1 MISSR
6 GSPDPP
12 GEHDGAVMD
21 DRDRGLFSAVVA
33 VAAGLEL
40 GSTLR
45 RIVQAAVDLVDARY
59 GALGVLGPD
68 GMVVDFVHVGM
79 DQQAVDAIGPT
90 PSGRGILGV
99 LIERPTPL
107 RLEQL
112 SEHPASVGFPPN
124 HPPMRSFLGVPV
136 RVRGEVFGNLY
147 LTDKRGDRPFTV
159 EDEKTVMA
167 LAAAAAVAIENARLY
182 ERSRQREA
190 WREAVAE
197 IANAV
202 LTGVEVDEVLA
213 LTAQRACRLTQADA
227 AVVALPNA
235 HDRLAVEI
243 VHVGPE
249 GEQARVE
256 GERRSVHRLRPRQP
270 RSAALAELDR
280 GWLGHEVGGDSLFMQ
295 AYLQGQ
301 TVRQG
306 PVDIDLDG
314 ARSFGSVIVL
324 PLMAGDRR
332 LGALALLWDVSATV
346 LPRDVLELAE
356 GFAAQAAVTLSLAE
370 ARREQE
376 RLAVY
381 EDRDRIARDLH
392 DLVIQRL
399 FATGMQLQGAMRMA
413 DLDDEVRHRISV
425 SVDELDE
432 TIREIRQTIFA
443 LHEPVDGPASGLR
456 GRILRETA
464 QAAALLGFDPAV
476 RFAGPVDSLI
486 DQPTADHVVAA
497 LREALTNAAKHARA
511 DHVSVLLE
519 IAGDEVVLRVVDDGV
534 GVEPDGAGRRSG
546 LSNLNARAHELGGAC
561 ALERVSSEGGT
572 RLVWRVPLAG

>member
-1 MISSR
+1 
-6 GSPDPP
+6 
-12 GEHDGAVMD
+12 MD

-40 GSTLR
+40 GATLR
-45 RIVQAAVDLVDARY
+45 RIVQAAVDLVDATY

-68 GMVVDFVHVGM
+68 GTVVDFVHVGM
-79 DQQAVDAIGPT
+79 DPQVVEAIGAT
-90 PSGRGILGV
+90 PAGRGILGV
-99 LIERPTPL
+99 LIDRPTPV
-107 RLEQL
+107 RLEHL
-112 SEHPASVGFPPN
+112 TEHAASVGFPPN
-124 HPPMRSFLGVPV
+124 HPPMDSFLGVPV

-147 LTDKRGDRPFTV
+147 LTDKRGGRPFTGD
-159 EDEKTVMA
+159 DEKTVMA

-227 AVVALPNA
+227 AVVALPNSN
-235 HDRLAVEI
+235 DRLAVEI
-243 VHVGPE
+243 VYVGPE
-249 GEQARVE
+249 GEQARTD
-256 GERRSVHRLRPRQP
+256 GERRSVHRLRPRMP
-270 RSAALAELDR
+270 RSSAFAEIDR
-280 GWLGHEVGGDSLFMQ
+280 AWLGHEVDGDSLFMH
-295 AYLQGQ
+295 AYAQGR
-301 TVRQG
+301 TLRQG
-306 PVDIDLDG
+306 PVDIAIDDPR
-314 ARSFGSVIVL
+314 AFGSVIVL

-332 LGALALLWDVSATV
+332 LGALGLLWDVSASA
-346 LPRDVLELAE
+346 LPRDVIELAE

-413 DLDDEVRHRISV
+413 DLDDDVRDRISA

-456 GRILRETA
+456 GRMLRETS

-476 RFAGPVDSLI
+476 RFAGPIDSLV
-486 DQPTADHVVAA
+486 DRPTGDHVIAA
-497 LREALTNAAKHARA
+497 LREALTNAAKHADA
-511 DHVSVLLE
+511 EHVSVLLE

-534 GVEPDGAGRRSG
+534 GVVDDGSGRRSG
-546 LSNLNARAHELGGAC
+546 LLNLSARAQELGGSC
-561 ALERVSSEGGT
+561 TLERVSSDGGT
-572 RLVWRVPLAG
+572 RLIWRVPLSS

>member
-1 MISSR
+1 
-6 GSPDPP
+6 
-12 GEHDGAVMD
+12 MD
-21 DRDRGLFSAVVA
+21 ERDRGLFSAVVA

-40 GSTLR
+40 GATLR
-45 RIVQAAVDLVDARY
+45 RIVQAAVDLVDATY

-68 GMVVDFVHVGM
+68 GTVVDFVHVGM
-79 DQQAVDAIGPT
+79 DQEAVDAIGPT
-90 PSGRGILGV
+90 PTGRGILGV
-99 LIERPTPL
+99 LIERPTPV
-107 RLEQL
+107 RLEHL
-112 SEHPASVGFPPN
+112 AEHPASVGFPAN
-124 HPPMRSFLGVPV
+124 HPPMDSFLGVPV

-147 LTDKRGDRPFTV
+147 LTDKRDGRAFTAD
-159 EDEKTVMA
+159 DERTVMA

-202 LTGVEVDEVLA
+202 LTGVDVDEVLA
-213 LTAQRACRLTQADA
+213 LTAERARRLTQADA
-227 AVVALPNA
+227 TVVALPNA
-235 HDRLAVEI
+235 NDRLAVEI
-243 VHVGPE
+243 VHIGPE
-249 GEQARVE
+249 GEDARTD
-256 GERRSVHRLRPRQP
+256 GARRSVHRMRTRIP
-270 RSAALAELDR
+270 RSSAFADLDR
-280 GWLGHEVGGDSLFMQ
+280 GWLGHEVDRDSLFMQ

-306 PVDIDLDG
+306 PAGISIDIPRD
-314 ARSFGSVIVL
+314 FGSVIVL

-332 LGALALLWDVSATV
+332 LGALGLLWDVSVAAP
-346 LPRDVLELAE
+346 PRDVIELAE

-399 FATGMQLQGAMRMA
+399 FATGMQLQGTMRAA
-413 DLDDEVRHRISV
+413 DLDPEVRERISA

-456 GRILRETA
+456 GRLLRETA

-476 RFAGPVDSLI
+476 RFAGPVDSLV
-486 DQPTADHVVAA
+486 DQATADHVVAA
-497 LREALTNAAKHARA
+497 LREALTNAARHANA
-511 DHVSVLLE
+511 AHVSVLLE
-519 IAGDEVVLRVVDDGV
+519 IAGGEVVLRVVDDGIGIV
-534 GVEPDGAGRRSG
+534 DDGAGRRSG
-546 LSNLNARAHELGGAC
+546 LSNLSARAQELGGVC
-561 ALERVSSEGGT
+561 TLERVSAEGGT
-572 RLVWRVPLAG
+572 RLIWRVPAEGAASR

>member
-1 MISSR
+1 
-6 GSPDPP
+6 
-12 GEHDGAVMD
+12 MD
-21 DRDRGLFSAVVA
+21 ERDRGLFSAVVA

-40 GSTLR
+40 GATLR

-68 GMVVDFVHVGM
+68 GTVVDFVHVGM

-90 PSGRGILGV
+90 PTGRGILGV
-99 LIERPTPL
+99 LIERPTPV
-107 RLEQL
+107 RLEHL
-112 SEHPASVGFPPN
+112 AEHPASVGFPAN
-124 HPPMRSFLGVPV
+124 HPPMDSFLGVPV

-147 LTDKRGDRPFTV
+147 LTDKRGGRPFNV

-202 LTGVEVDEVLA
+202 LTGVELEEVLSI
-213 LTAQRACRLTQADA
+213 TAQRACRLTQADA
-227 AVVALPNA
+227 AVVALPNVR
-235 HDRLAVEI
+235 DRLAVEI

-249 GEQARVE
+249 GEQARVDA
-256 GERRSVHRLRPRQP
+256 ERRSVHRLRPRQP

-295 AYLQGQ
+295 AYLQGR

-314 ARSFGSVIVL
+314 ARSFGSVVVL

-332 LGALALLWDVSATV
+332 LGAVALLWDVSAPAV
-346 LPRDVLELAE
+346 SRDVIELAE

-399 FATGMQLQGAMRMA
+399 FATGMQLQGAMRVA
-413 DLDDEVRHRISV
+413 DLDDDVRGRICA

-497 LREALTNAAKHARA
+497 LREALTNAARHASA

-519 IAGDEVVLRVVDDGV
+519 IAGREVVLRVVDDGV
-534 GVEPDGAGRRSG
+534 GVDPDGTGRRSG

-561 ALERVSSEGGT
+561 VLERVSPEGGT
-572 RLVWRVPLAG
+572 RLIWRVPLAG